1 MRATIPPVLQG
12 AGGLRRFLFQSPSPP
27 SGGGGGRR
35 SLAPAP
41 WARTEGSHV
50 WQPRGERAMSARDG
64 ASGGPAPCGG
74 TPRRRHNLE
83 KAQQPPRARA
93 QMAMENGEREMAGE
107 HVEDL
112 QIRGEP
118 IGPSG
123 AFLHT
128 PHFRPPGDLRGLQEP
143 ARARGPRGSQGTLVS
158 CVQFQKK
165 TF

>member
-1 MRATIPPVLQG
+1 
-12 AGGLRRFLFQSPSPP
+12 
-27 SGGGGGRR
+27 
-35 SLAPAP
+35 
-41 WARTEGSHV
+41 
-50 WQPRGERAMSARDG
+50 MSARDG
-64 ASGGPAPCGG
+64 ASGGPAPCGD

-158 CVQFQKK
+158 CVQFQKNILVNEEIHTENANVSRK
-165 TF
+165 GDFSKAPGRIY

>member
-1 MRATIPPVLQG
+1 
-12 AGGLRRFLFQSPSPP
+12 
-27 SGGGGGRR
+27 
-35 SLAPAP
+35 
-41 WARTEGSHV
+41 
-50 WQPRGERAMSARDG
+50 MSARDG

-128 PHFRPPGDLRGLQEP
+128 PHFRPPGDLRGLREP
-143 ARARGPRGSQGTLVS
+143 ARARGPTGVPGNACFLCTIPKKNTLVNEEILTENANVS
-158 CVQFQKK
+158 KK
-165 TF
+165 GDFSKAPGRIY